1 MNPLQQWNMA
11 GNPLAGNMSS
21 GSSSQLP
28 EGWEVLY
35 DASGQ
40 PKKVEK
46 IKNAKNGNIV
56 KAIKNL

>member
-1 MNPLQQWNMA
+1 MEGDAFARNTSPR
-11 GNPLAGNMSS
+11 SS
-21 GSSSQLP
+21 NELP

-35 DASGQ
+35 DANGQ

-46 IKNAKNGNIV
+46 SKAAKNGNIV